1 VRALIIGAACVLA
14 CSARAGAQQP
24 YGGTATPQAGALE
37 AGGSVSYIQ
46 GYDAG
51 SRPAQE
57 TSNSTTGAPPLTLF
71 ATSSRVAPSIGA
83 EARLGV
89 YLTGRVSVE
98 GALQFSRPALRT
110 RISDDFENAAP
121 LTAEETATSYVV
133 TGSLLY
139 HFGNGPVSPFVSG
152 GGGYV
157 RQLHEDNTEVVTG
170 TEFHGGGGVNVWLGS
185 ARRLAVRLDAQASS
199 RSRSVGFEDKR
210 QLLAT
215 VGGGVSFR
223 F

>member
-1 VRALIIGAACVLA
+1 MIGAACLLA
-14 CSARAGAQQP
+14 CSARAEAQQVYRGMAAP
-24 YGGTATPQAGALE
+24 PAGAVE
-37 AGGSVSYIQ
+37 VGGSVLYVG

-51 SRPAQE
+51 SRDAQE

-71 ATSSRVAPSIGA
+71 ATSSRVAPSVGA

-98 GALQFSRPALRT
+98 GALQFSRPALST
-110 RISDDFENAAP
+110 RITNDFENADP
-121 LTAEETATSYVV
+121 LTAEETVTSYVV

-139 HFGNGPVSPFVSG
+139 HFSDGPVAPFVSG

-157 RQLHEDNTEVVTG
+157 RQMHEYNTEVITG
-170 TEFHGGGGVNVWLGS
+170 SEFHGGGGVNVWLGS
-185 ARRLAVRLDAQASS
+185 TRRLAVRLDAQASS

-210 QLLAT
+210 QLVAT
-215 VGGGVSFR
+215 FGGGLTFR